1 MERSEQLPYR
11 SVIWTPALCQPN
23 FLPPHECYIPKKI
36 VLGKFIWRVEES
48 DEAGRF
54 LVATRDIRKGEV
66 HNIFK
71 ESAIIKIKIK
81 ININTDIKIHIL
93 STSSSSTLQKGGVI
107 WSPSGRRSNLHTD
120 SACLS
125 WVPEVVQVLVE
136 MLRVSQPAD
145 HIQCH
150 KVSQPAVHFQSH
162 NHYNQVSRPCH
173 QRQVPR
179 VWIASLRRSVPGR
192 TMAQVVTTSH
202 LPLIQILLTQLQS
215 WLNYK
220 YRCSARSISGLNA
233 KFSKRQGWRKR

>member
-1 MERSEQLPYR
+1 MGGSEQLPYR
-11 SVIWTPALCQPN
+11 SVISFFSSKEHTPALCQLSPCSRM
-23 FLPPHECYIPKKI
+23 LPDKKS
-36 VLGKFIWRVEES
+36 VFGKLILRVEES

-66 HNIFK
+66 PNIFK
-71 ESAIIKIKIK
+71 ESAIT
-81 ININTDIKIHIL
+81 NINIL

-107 WSPSGRRSNLHTD
+107 WSPSGCRTHLHTD

-145 HIQCH
+145 HFQCH
-150 KVSQPAVHFQSH
+150 K
-162 NHYNQVSRPCH
+162 HYKQVARPCH

-192 TMAQVVTTSH
+192 VVAQVRTTSH
-202 LPLIQILLTQLQS
+202 LLLVQIRLT
-215 WLNYK
+215 
-220 YRCSARSISGLNA
+220 
-233 KFSKRQGWRKR
+233 FSFWASELAEL

>member
-1 MERSEQLPYR
+1 MSIQLSPSSR
-11 SVIWTPALCQPN
+11 
-23 FLPPHECYIPKKI
+23 I
-36 VLGKFIWRVEES
+36 VFGKFIWRVEES

-66 HNIFK
+66 PNIFK

-136 MLRVSQPAD
+136 M
-145 HIQCH
+145 I
-150 KVSQPAVHFQSH
+150 KVSQPAGHFQTQQAGCSTL
-162 NHYNQVSRPCH
+162 P
-173 QRQVPR
+173 P
-179 VWIASLRRSVPGR
+179 ASSAKGVDCLS
-192 TMAQVVTTSH
+192 AE
-202 LPLIQILLTQLQS
+202 I
-215 WLNYK
+215 
-220 YRCSARSISGLNA
+220 SARADHGTGCYNVTLASYSNPFDTASELA
-233 KFSKRQGWRKR
+233 EL